1 MSNGGYIYILINASV
16 EGLIR
21 VGKTAGDPKDDA
33 KELSVTTGL
42 PAPFIVAFDAWFDDV
57 AEAEQ
62 RICAVLDRRG
72 YRVANNRE
80 FFSAPLNEVVKIV
93 LDPGGQLGRCLPP
106 DGDSHGGPAEK
117 TEEEFLDSL
126 SIQTKEPWEDV
137 LEQAAACYV
146 GFGDT
151 LQDYAEAMKLLKQA
165 ARLGSVKAY
174 KRIAIMYQ
182 RGEGVRANDSTA
194 LEYYKQGA
202 DKGDA
207 GCYGEM
213 CKLFMWSGKFENA
226 QKCWRKFTVS
236 DLSSLEDW
244 EIGHYGY
251 WYFHEAKKYNLPL
264 ENLAALRA
272 IRDKIVTAATEM
284 IIRFQKDGKDTSMHE
299 VTLQQIRITLF
310 DDVGRTGAQ

>member
-62 RICAVLDRRG
+62 QICAALDQRG

-80 FFSAPLNEVVKIV
+80 FFSAPLNEVVKLV
-93 LDPGGQLGRCLPP
+93 LQAGGQLQTTPP
-106 DGDSHGGPAEK
+106 DQDNVVDESAGKPGNVC
-117 TEEEFLDSL
+117 LDSL
-126 SIQTKEPWEDV
+126 STQTKQPWVDV
-137 LEQAAACYV
+137 LKQAVAYRY
-146 GFGDT
+146 GLGDT
-151 LQDYAEAMKLLKQA
+151 LKDPVEALKLYKQA
-165 ARLGSVKAY
+165 ARLGCALVNHDIGY
-174 KRIAIMYQ
+174 MYQ
-182 RGEGVRANDSTA
+182 YGEGVRANDSTA
-194 LEYYKQGA
+194 MEYYKQGA
-202 DKGDA
+202 SKGDA
-207 GCYGEM
+207 RCYGEM
-213 CKLFMWSGKFENA
+213 FKLFMWSGQFENA

-251 WYFHEAKKYNLPL
+251 WYFHEAKNYNLPL